1 MGQYHLLVN
10 VDKEEFVSPHRL
22 GDGLK
27 LLEQLGSQYGVPQA
41 MHVLMCA
48 APCRRGGGDYEQPE
62 HIREKV
68 VGRWAGD
75 RVVLIGDYAQSDD
88 LPPDFD
94 AGALYEKCDG
104 ETFADITPAVAEAL
118 EYLLDVLTAPALFTM
133 KSPARPAVGLAA
145 SLRAPSFAGTPV
157 LTTGPISTASPR
169 MGPRCSPPSCRKG
182 PPRMTFFRPP
192 TQWGADRWPRTTTAT
207 AAARIRQGPS
217 SCTPSAAGAI

>member
-118 EYLLDVLTAPALFTM
+118 EYLLDVL
-133 KSPARPAVGLAA
+133 R
-145 SLRAPSFAGTPV
+145 LRRRRF
-157 LTTGPISTASPR
+157 LL
-169 MGPRCSPPSCRKG
+169 
-182 PPRMTFFRPP
+182 
-192 TQWGADRWPRTTTAT
+192 
-207 AAARIRQGPS
+207 
-217 SCTPSAAGAI
+217 